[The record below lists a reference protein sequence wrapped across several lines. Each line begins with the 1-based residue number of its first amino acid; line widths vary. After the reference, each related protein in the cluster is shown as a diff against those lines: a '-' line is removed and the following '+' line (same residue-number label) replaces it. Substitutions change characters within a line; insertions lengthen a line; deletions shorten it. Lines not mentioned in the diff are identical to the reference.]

1 MSSQAVVKVHP
12 DGSLALD
19 CGHVVRRVKRYSKNV
34 ICEHCQPERFA
45 KLSAN
50 GKKQW
55 PTFRASDP
63 RGGRSASALGEAP
76 LAREDSR

>member
-1 MSSQAVVKVHP
+1 MSSELVVAVQP
-12 DGSLALD
+12 DGSLVLS
-19 CGHVVRRVKRYSKNV
+19 CGHVVRRVKRRDRV

-55 PTFRASDP
+55 PGFRARGDA
-63 RGGRSASALGEAP
+63 RGGRSASAQGEAP
-76 LAREDSR
+76 LAREDSP